1 MILKSYIVENKI
13 ESLQPF
19 NSVLIYGENDG
30 IKNDIKKKIKFINKN
45 VEFLNFFQHEIT
57 KNPGLL
63 TEQINNTS
71 LFSSKKV
78 IFLNEI
84 TDKNYNLV
92 TEIIEDLKNEI
103 KIYIFTNSLDKKSKL
118 RSLFEKKSN
127 LAALPCYKDDE
138 RSLGYH
144 INSKL
149 RNFKGLS
156 PEITNFIINNSGNDR
171 GIVNNEIEKIKIFFN
186 NKIINIE
193 DLEQLLNIK
202 SNQDFNLLRDASLLG
217 EKSKVN
223 KLLGQVQFESEDFI
237 YYLNSISAR
246 LHKLIEV
253 IKINEQVKNE
263 VEAINKITPKIFWKD
278 KPIFLK
284 QLKKWNKNK
293 LQETLFKLSNLE
305 INLKA
310 GNQARNDLL
319 LKNLILYLC
328 QEATVAA

>member
-1 MILKSYIVENKI
+1 M
-13 ESLQPF
+13 
-19 NSVLIYGENDG
+19 
-30 IKNDIKKKIKFINKN
+30 
-45 VEFLNFFQHEIT
+45 
-57 KNPGLL
+57 
-63 TEQINNTS
+63 
-71 LFSSKKV
+71 
-78 IFLNEI
+78 
-84 TDKNYNLV
+84 
-92 TEIIEDLKNEI
+92 
-103 KIYIFTNSLDKKSKL
+103 
-118 RSLFEKKSN
+118 
-127 LAALPCYKDDE
+127 
-138 RSLGYH
+138 
-144 INSKL
+144 
-149 RNFKGLS
+149 
-156 PEITNFIINNSGNDR
+156 
-171 GIVNNEIEKIKIFFN
+171 NNEIEKIKIFFN